1 MRILVIADPLE
12 SFKPYKDSTFAMM
25 LEAARRGHALAFC
38 EPSALG
44 SRGARV
50 RARAQA
56 LSIVDPSGERDRWW
70 SLGAEEDEA
79 LADFDAVLMR
89 KDPPFDME
97 YVASTWLLEQAT
109 REGARVFNDPRAVR
123 NHNEKLA
130 ILEFPQFTAPTIVTR
145 RAQDLRDFV
154 IEHREA
160 VFKLLDGMGGM
171 SVFRARADDPNL
183 SVIIETMNRFGER
196 TVMAQRF
203 IPAITEGDKR
213 VLLIG
218 GQVVPHCLARIPQA
232 GEFRGNLAAG
242 GRGVARPIGPRD
254 REIAETLAPVLAAR
268 GLLLVGLDVIGDNLT
283 EINVTS
289 PTCFREITAQTGF
302 DVAALFIDALE
313 RAVADGAQAIENAG
327 RR

>member
-1 MRILVIADPLE
+1 MRLLVIADPLA

-25 LEAARRGHALAFC
+25 LEAARRGHTLYFCEQHALA
-38 EPSALG
+38 SHG
-44 SRGARV
+44 GRV
-50 RARAQA
+50 RARATSLA
-56 LSIVDPSGERDRWW
+56 ILDPSGERDPWW
-70 SLGAEEDEA
+70 SLGPVQDLPLAE
-79 LADFDAVLMR
+79 FDAVLMR

-97 YVASTWLLEQAT
+97 DVASTWLLEQAQ
-109 REGARVFNDPRAVR
+109 REGARIYNDPRAVR
-123 NHNEKLA
+123 NHNEKLS

-145 RAQDLRDFV
+145 SAQDLREFV
-154 IEHREA
+154 SEHREA

-183 SVIIETMNRFGER
+183 SVIIETMNRFGDR

-218 GQVVPHCLARIPQA
+218 GEVVPYCLARIPQA

-242 GRGVARPIGPRD
+242 GRGVARPLAARD
-254 REIAETLAPVLAAR
+254 REIAEALAPVLAER

-302 DVAALFIDALE
+302 DVAAMFITALE
-313 RAVADGAQAIENAG
+313 RATALPRPAA
-327 RR
+327 

>member
-1 MRILVIADPLE
+1 
-12 SFKPYKDSTFAMM
+12 
-25 LEAARRGHALAFC
+25 
-38 EPSALG
+38 
-44 SRGARV
+44 V
-50 RARAQA
+50 RARACA
-56 LSIVDPSGERDRWW
+56 LEISDVTGERESWW
-70 SLGAEEDEA
+70 SLGAEIDEP
-79 LADFDAVLMR
+79 LAAFDAVLMR

-97 YVASTWLLEQAT
+97 YVASTWLLEQAV

-145 RAQDLRDFV
+145 SAQDLRAFV
-154 IEHREA
+154 TEHREA

-203 IPAITEGDKR
+203 IPAISEGDKR
-213 VLLIG
+213 VLLIDG
-218 GQVVPHCLARIPQA
+218 EVVPYCLARIPQA

-242 GRGVARPIGPRD
+242 GRGVARALSERD
-254 REIAETLAPVLAAR
+254 REIAQALGPTLAAR
-268 GLLLVGLDVIGDNLT
+268 GLLLVGLDVIGENLT

-289 PTCFREITAQTGF
+289 PTCFREITAQSGC

-313 RAVADGAQAIENAG
+313 RRVGAGPHTSA
-327 RR
+327 